1 MRVLVADPIA
11 EEGIRLLREAGHQV
25 DVKTGQKPDA
35 LAAAIGD
42 YDALV
47 VRSETQVTEAIL
59 GKGRK
64 LSVVGRAG
72 VGIDNIDVPAATRH
86 GILVINAPTANI
98 IAAAE
103 HTLAL
108 LLSMARHV
116 PQAHQKLKGGH
127 WGRKEFTGTQLRGKT
142 LGIIGLGKV
151 GTEVA
156 KRARAFDMRV
166 LGNDPF
172 VSEER
177 AKSMGIELADK
188 ETVLRESDFISVHVP
203 MTSATKG
210 LIGKE
215 ELAKVKPTVRFLNT
229 ARGGVIDEQA
239 LYEAVEAGRVAGA
252 AVDVFSEEPAKE
264 SVLFKSE
271 KIIVT
276 PHLGASTNE
285 AQALVAVEL
294 AEQLLDVFKGRP
306 AKYAVNAPVVVPD
319 ALAIITPF
327 VDVGMLLGRVAT
339 QLAQG
344 QVNAIV
350 IRYEGEIAKHD
361 SLFIKA
367 GVVGGLLAP
376 ISEERVNAVNV
387 NHIIAQRGMKVS
399 EQKGAESGAYRNLL
413 AVELHTSQG
422 VTTVAGTSAFGHT
435 HIVQVNDYRMDVR
448 VSNGYMLFIENQD
461 QPGMIGAI
469 GTIAGKS
476 DVNISF
482 MEVGRLDRRGKAM
495 MAIGLDEPMPDAAL
509 KQILQIKGILSAR
522 LVKA

>member
-11 EEGIRLLREAGHQV
+11 DEGIRLLREAGHQV
-25 DVKTGQKPDA
+25 DVKTGQAPAA
-35 LAAAIGD
+35 LQAAIAD

-59 GKGRK
+59 GAGKR
-64 LSVVGRAG
+64 LQVVGRAG
-72 VGIDNIDVPAATRH
+72 VGIDNIDVNAATRH

-116 PQAHQKLKGGH
+116 PQAHHKLRAGY

-156 KRARAFDMRV
+156 KRARAFEMRI
-166 LGNDPF
+166 LANDPF

-188 ETVLRESDFISVHVP
+188 DTVLSQSDFISVHVP
-203 MTSATKG
+203 MNSVTKG

-215 ELAKVKPTVRFLNT
+215 ELTKVKPGVRFLNT

-239 LYEAVEAGRVAGA
+239 LYDAVQSGRVAGA
-252 AVDVFSEEPAKE
+252 AIDVFSEEPAKD
-264 SVLFKSE
+264 SILFKSD

-285 AQALVAVEL
+285 AQELVAIEL
-294 AEQLLDVFKGRP
+294 AEQLLEVFKGRP
-306 AKYAVNAPVVVPD
+306 AKYAVNAPVVVPE
-319 ALAIITPF
+319 ALAILAPF
-327 VDVGMLLGRVAT
+327 VDVGMLLGRIAT
-339 QLAQG
+339 QIAQG
-344 QVNAIV
+344 QVNSIT

-361 SLFIKA
+361 SLFLKA
-367 GVVGGLLAP
+367 AIVGGLLSP
-376 ISEERVNAVNV
+376 VSEERVNAVNV
-387 NHIIAQRGMKVS
+387 NHIVGQRGMKVN
-399 EQKGAESGAYRNLL
+399 EEKGSESGAYRNLL

-422 VTTVAGTSAFGHT
+422 KTTVAGTSAFGHT

-448 VSNGYMLFIENQD
+448 ISNGYMLFIENQD
-461 QPGMIGAI
+461 RPGMIGAI
-469 GTIAGKS
+469 GTIAGKA

-482 MEVGRLDRRGKAM
+482 MEVGRLSSRGRAI

-509 KQILQIKGILSAR
+509 KQILAIPGILSAR